1 MKDRSDQELV
11 IFLQKGDLKAFEEIY
26 DRHWWSL
33 YLIAFRKIRSKEVAE
48 ELVQDLF
55 ASIWKKRE
63 QLQIH
68 ASLIAYLKSSIHYQI
83 INYFQALLVRKSHQ
97 QYVRH
102 TESSD
107 SAVTEET
114 ISFWELQREMEL
126 GVSLLPDQSR
136 QIFELSRFEN
146 QSNREIA
153 QQFDMSEKA
162 VEYHI
167 TKSLRLLRLYLKDFL
182 TALILLF
189 LFRG

>member
-1 MKDRSDQELV
+1 MKDLADQELV

-63 QLQIH
+63 QLHIH
-68 ASLIAYLKSSIHYQI
+68 SSLIAYLKSSIHYQI

-102 TESSD
+102 TESPD

-146 QSNREIA
+146 QSNREIS
-153 QQFDMSEKA
+153 QQLDLSEKA

-182 TALILLF
+182 TVLILLF
-189 LFRG
+189 WV